1 MSLLVLWI
9 LFHFLLKAHTLL
21 LLASRQGVTWQCFLR
36 ASRGISLSPGT
47 QTLAM
52 VLRTVE
58 QEQKRG
64 ATGSSLPHTP
74 GLPPGNTTACTN
86 SPGLSWSTVSI
97 GEEGRFVLCLG
108 FATQ

>member
-1 MSLLVLWI
+1 M
-9 LFHFLLKAHTLL
+9 
-21 LLASRQGVTWQCFLR
+21 LASIAVAATGQAMSPRRYSFESQGVTWQCFLR

-74 GLPPGNTTACTN
+74 GLPPGYVWT
-86 SPGLSWSTVSI
+86 GLSLEW
-97 GEEGRFVLCLG
+97 
-108 FATQ
+108 